1 MPYAPWNPGGYYP
14 FSYGAVS
21 GPVGQ
26 TPSGPIRTAQNG
38 VESGGA
44 LPGYNV
50 APAPTTGQGPYG
62 LVPGTT
68 PVPPSTFEQVNTAIP
83 GLTGAGS
90 KISDLIM
97 QELQGEISPEAIRN
111 MQDAAARFG
120 ITSGMPGSNAIPGT
134 LANNR
139 NLLSNILTTRD
150 IQSQG
155 QRDYA
160 NLLGAVGQ
168 QQTPQSLAAGLSQ
181 SNAQLRAAPDPTLA
195 AQQQLANYYAALNIA
210 RGPGGGTFRNPVTPS
225 SGTGFYSAPPSAA
238 PSPGPFYGG
247 TPSPSPF
254 APTSAPISGDFTSY
268 FDDLSGETPYPG
280 GAVTSSYQVPEGY
293 DTMQDFYND
302 LGG

>member
-14 FSYGAVS
+14 FSYGGTPTTTPGA
-21 GPVGQ
+21 GTAPGTPVGSPG
-26 TPSGPIRTAQNG
+26 TTLGTT
-38 VESGGA
+38 
-44 LPGYNV
+44 LPGYGVN
-50 APAPTTGQGPYG
+50 PQPTTGQGPYG
-62 LVPGTT
+62 LVPGPTA
-68 PVPPSTFEQVNTAIP
+68 VPPSTYQQAITAIP
-83 GLTGAGS
+83 GLSGAGS
-90 KISDLIM
+90 KVSDLIM
-97 QELQGEISPEAIRN
+97 QELQGEISPEALRN
-111 MQDAAARFG
+111 MQDEAARFG

-150 IQSQG
+150 IQAQG
-155 QRDYA
+155 QRDYT
-160 NLLGAVGQ
+160 NLLGAIGQ

-225 SGTGFYSAPPSAA
+225 GGTGFYMSPPSAA

-254 APTSAPISGDFTSY
+254 APPSAPVSGDFNSY
-268 FDDLSGETPYPG
+268 FNDLSGETAYP
-280 GAVTSSYQVPEGY
+280 GAVTSSYEVPAGY
-293 DTMQDFYND
+293 EDLQSYYND